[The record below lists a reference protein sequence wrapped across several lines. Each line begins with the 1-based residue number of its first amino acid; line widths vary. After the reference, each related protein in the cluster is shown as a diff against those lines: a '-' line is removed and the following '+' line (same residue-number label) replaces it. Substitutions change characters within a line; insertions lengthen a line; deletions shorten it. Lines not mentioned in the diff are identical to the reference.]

1 MSLKQGGVLEYPVVD
16 LTQWVLQ
23 SPARGPIRLPCKQLT
38 PKAATVIALRGTLI
52 LWDPITQSNYPFI
65 KLDKQD

>member
-16 LTQWVLQ
+16 LTQRALQ
-23 SPARGPIRLPCKQLT
+23 SPARGPIRIPCKQLT
-38 PKAATVIALRGTLI
+38 PKAATIIALWGTLI